1 MSAET
6 RGYLCLEAWKTKRRW
21 SQWKNAW
28 LKDAPD
34 KAQPARMGIHRFTEL
49 FWLEGTFET
58 IGSNPHPALVQ
69 AHPCPSQARWAWPC
83 WLCLYLRKKK
93 RNWGRTDLLG
103 AAFLS
108 IPCFGPPAIKFL
120 AFRGPH
126 LDFSV
131 QMIFVSQ
138 TISLR
143 LKLCSVLII
152 QWMIWVRQTRLLDPH
167 WGANLSYA
175 QTIHIACT
183 CPSVTGGSTSY
194 LFSCLAEER
203 KHHWTSSC
211 EKRLRNPAVLNE
223 LYFNIYKEVG
233 KRKIVVITIK
243 TALCCLKYSSVLDY
257 HIKLLALFT
266 KENQTLDHASTE
278 PKTFSHFSVLIFQ
291 MV

>member
-1 MSAET
+1 
-6 RGYLCLEAWKTKRRW
+6 
-21 SQWKNAW
+21 
-28 LKDAPD
+28 
-34 KAQPARMGIHRFTEL
+34 
-49 FWLEGTFET
+49 
-58 IGSNPHPALVQ
+58 
-69 AHPCPSQARWAWPC
+69 
-83 WLCLYLRKKK
+83 
-93 RNWGRTDLLG
+93 
-103 AAFLS
+103 
-108 IPCFGPPAIKFL
+108 
-120 AFRGPH
+120 
-126 LDFSV
+126 
-131 QMIFVSQ
+131 MIFVSQ

-152 QWMIWVRQTRLLDPH
+152 QWVLDPH

-175 QTIHIACT
+175 QTMHIA

-203 KHHWTSSC
+203 KQHWTSSC
-211 EKRLRNPAVLNE
+211 EKRLWNPAVLNE

-233 KRKIVVITIK
+233 KRKIDVITIK